1 MLLQL
6 YPPVLEPILKW
17 KRKSSFFLRGI
28 MHQKIASISTVAAA
42 SLTLVYTSTVH
53 HYQLTLTFF
62 SVMSS
67 SAARLSLI
75 SLSGYG
81 LALNESSSCFN

>member
-1 MLLQL
+1 M
-6 YPPVLEPILKW
+6 EKEIILFSERNNASK
-17 KRKSSFFLRGI
+17 K
-28 MHQKIASISTVAAA
+28 ASISTVAAA